1 MFSSKGELVMVG
13 WLFGGFVKKLERA
26 VKNVSQD
33 FVKDSGRE
41 IERLIEKE
49 LNPLV
54 DKLDYV
60 AKKRIKQSIREV
72 ENLEGKT
79 KSDIEALL
87 NNANNKTKY
96 ILDDINKI
104 RQEAI
109 ADLRETIGQTDACLE
124 NRINQISLVVMNA
137 LNLAQEITE
146 DFTPENIHNK
156 LVQPTLVEI
165 TALED
170 KLFQDADYLLD
181 KLENIIDKTLEQ
193 IRAELKKYLVHTLPG
208 PFDRCRQQLKIA
220 WKPGAMFT
228 DLELYELN
236 QCYELS
242 KLNENV
248 SIDSVLKIYGQLQ
261 LNSERMIALVK
272 NVPELRR
279 RAVRDWIEYG
289 VLCEF
294 WQNTMKSY
302 DSMAPILE
310 SQNSQEHLALPESH
324 QNS

>member
-1 MFSSKGELVMVG
+1 MVG
-13 WLFGGFVKKLERA
+13 WLFGGFIKKLERV

-49 LNPLV
+49 LYPLI

-72 ENLEGKT
+72 EKVEDKT
-79 KSDIEALL
+79 KYDIEALL

-96 ILDDINKI
+96 IIDDINKI

-109 ADLRETIGQTDACLE
+109 AELRETIGQTDACLE
-124 NRINQISLVVMNA
+124 NRIDQISLVVMNA
-137 LNLAQEITE
+137 LNLAQEVTE
-146 DFTPENIHNK
+146 DFTPENVYNK

-181 KLENIIDKTLEQ
+181 KIENIIDKTLEQ

-279 RAVRDWIEYG
+279 RAVQDWIEYG

-302 DSMAPILE
+302 DSMAPLILE
-310 SQNSQEHLALPESH
+310 SQNSQELLALPESH
-324 QNS
+324 QNY